1 MTEKRWST
9 PEVDGAISN
18 ANLKSLFNKD
28 TVNLA

>member
-1 MTEKRWST
+1 MTEVDGA
-9 PEVDGAISN
+9 EVDGAISN